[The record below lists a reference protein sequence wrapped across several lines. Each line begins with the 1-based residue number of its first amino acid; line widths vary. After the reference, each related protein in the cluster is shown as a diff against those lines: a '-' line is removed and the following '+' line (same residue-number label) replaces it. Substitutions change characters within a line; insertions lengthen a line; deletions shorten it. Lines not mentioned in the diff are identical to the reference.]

1 MSYICISKTKLEER
15 IKYLSQWN
23 ESNNYE
29 IKTDSGSSSK
39 HPKNVDTE
47 IRVLQE
53 LLKESIDAEEV
64 FNAGREIISDWKD
77 EGFYDLDDE
86 GMQYNPK
93 FKNNYSE
100 YSKTLNI

>member
-1 MSYICISKTKLEER
+1 MEYICINKTLIEER
-15 IKYLSQWN
+15 IK
-23 ESNNYE
+23 E
-29 IKTDSGSSSK
+29 
-39 HPKNVDTE
+39 
-47 IRVLQE
+47 
-53 LLKESIDAEEV
+53 LKEKNYDILSTRKAYEAELIDTQKLILLEDLLTNSINAEEV

-100 YSKTLNI
+100 YTKTLNI

>member
-1 MSYICISKTKLEER
+1 MEYICINKTLIEER
-15 IKYLSQWN
+15 IK
-23 ESNNYE
+23 E
-29 IKTDSGSSSK
+29 
-39 HPKNVDTE
+39 
-47 IRVLQE
+47 
-53 LLKESIDAEEV
+53 LKEKNYNILSTRKAYEAELIDTQKLILLEDLLTNSINAEEV

-93 FKNNYSE
+93 FKNNYLE

>member
-1 MSYICISKTKLEER
+1 MSYICISKTKLEE
-15 IKYLSQWN
+15 K
-23 ESNNYE
+23 
-29 IKTDSGSSSK
+29 
-39 HPKNVDTE
+39 
-47 IRVLQE
+47 
-53 LLKESIDAEEV
+53 LKELKEENSKLTDEHCVGHHYVVIGNINFLTELISSSIDAEEV

-93 FKNNYSE
+93 FKNNYLE